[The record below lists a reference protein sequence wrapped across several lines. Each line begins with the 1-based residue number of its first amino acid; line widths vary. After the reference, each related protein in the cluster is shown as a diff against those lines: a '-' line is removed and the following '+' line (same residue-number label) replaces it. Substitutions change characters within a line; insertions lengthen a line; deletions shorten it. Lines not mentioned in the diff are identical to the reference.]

1 MIPSDNVCN
10 SQFGFREGRS
20 TALGCTLLN
29 DVSAYFRD
37 RGSPVYICSLD
48 AEKCFDSIW
57 HDALLQKL
65 WDVIPRHHW
74 LLIHRWYKSLT
85 ARVRWNGDH
94 SHQFT
99 VTRGTRQGS
108 VLSPH
113 FFGIFINELLVNLK
127 CCDNG
132 LRIGRHQY
140 ESFAYADDI
149 TLYSATVPG
158 LQRMIDMCVEYA
170 ESWRFKFG
178 IKKSKCMISGKPLL
192 NTEPYWHLGPQTMI
206 NTDKLEILG
215 VIFSA
220 DGQTRAYAEHRMKKC
235 RGSYFSLDS
244 SGMAY
249 PGLPVDIKAHMW
261 NSICRPTLTYG
272 LETVTLSETL
282 TRELES
288 LQGFLIK
295 RSLGL
300 SKYSHHTKL
309 LQAMNIPSVGDTIKL
324 MTVSLWKRT
333 FKVDS
338 PLRNLCSFFIS
349 KYIATGISHPGT
361 LTGRIIQLGLSPIA
375 TALTSSRLHIPQ
387 RNEDGAIDSLRRL
400 IMENDFN
407 NRESLTHRLVALLV
421 RV

>member
-1 MIPSDNVCN
+1 M
-10 SQFGFREGRS
+10 
-20 TALGCTLLN
+20 A
-29 DVSAYFRD
+29 
-37 RGSPVYICSLD
+37 
-48 AEKCFDSIW
+48 
-57 HDALLQKL
+57 
-65 WDVIPRHHW
+65 
-74 LLIHRWYKSLT
+74 
-85 ARVRWNGDH
+85 
-94 SHQFT
+94 
-99 VTRGTRQGS
+99 
-108 VLSPH
+108 
-113 FFGIFINELLVNLK
+113 
-127 CCDNG
+127 
-132 LRIGRHQY
+132 
-140 ESFAYADDI
+140 
-149 TLYSATVPG
+149 
-158 LQRMIDMCVEYA
+158 
-170 ESWRFKFG
+170 
-178 IKKSKCMISGKPLL
+178 CM
-192 NTEPYWHLGPQTMI
+192 
-206 NTDKLEILG
+206 
-215 VIFSA
+215 
-220 DGQTRAYAEHRMKKC
+220 
-235 RGSYFSLDS
+235 
-244 SGMAY
+244 
-249 PGLPVDIKAHMW
+249 
-261 NSICRPTLTYG
+261 
-272 LETVTLSETL
+272 ETVTLSETL

-338 PLRNLCSFFIS
+338 PLRNLCLFFIS